1 MLLVSV
7 DVLDCCC
14 CCESGWL
21 LLPAESTLTALA
33 EFDQAEARELG
44 LIDPAS
50 VEAATVVVEKVAE
63 VAGAVDEEGDLS
75 NCKQRTNTFQHD
87 ST

>member
-14 CCESGWL
+14 CCEGGWL

-50 VEAATVVVEKVAE
+50 VEAATVVAKKVVEAV
-63 VAGAVDEEGDLS
+63 GAVDEEGDLS
-75 NCKQRTNTFQHD
+75 N
-87 ST
+87 